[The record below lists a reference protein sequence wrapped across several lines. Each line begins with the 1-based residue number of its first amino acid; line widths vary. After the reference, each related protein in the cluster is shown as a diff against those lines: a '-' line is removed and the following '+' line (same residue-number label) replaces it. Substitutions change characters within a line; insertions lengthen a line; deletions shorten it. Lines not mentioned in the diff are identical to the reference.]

1 MAAPSAPA
9 RRINGW
15 LRPVPAWPIYILGFL
30 YMAWLFWQAL
40 TGVSQE
46 PIDWLE
52 RAYGEVALQLLVAT
66 LAVTPLR
73 RFTGVMLVKYRRALG
88 LMVFF
93 FVLAHF
99 TVWALLDVQA
109 LGAVWAD
116 IVKRPYITIGMAA
129 FALLIPLALSS
140 NDRSLRR
147 LGPVVWRKLHWLTY
161 PIAVLGALHYIMLTK
176 VYAPEPLIY
185 MGLILAL
192 LATRLPLSRLAEPR
206 RAA

>member
-1 MAAPSAPA
+1 MAAPSASA

-15 LRPVPAWPIYILGFL
+15 LRPVPAWPIYVLGFL

-73 RFTGVMLVKYRRALG
+73 RLTGVMLVKYRRALG

-129 FALLIPLALSS
+129 FALLIPLALTS

-147 LGPVVWRKLHWLTY
+147 IGPVVWRKLHWLTY

-176 VYAPEPLIY
+176 VYAAEPLIY
-185 MGLILAL
+185 MAIILAL
-192 LATRLPLSRLAEPR
+192 LASRLPFGRLFAQRSE
-206 RAA
+206 A